1 MASLNQRILISASLV
16 LILFLAGTAI
26 TLEQAFHDSS
36 KKALQDRMLGK
47 LYLLMG
53 EAEVNEAGL
62 FQMPAE
68 VPGLIEFEQLNSG
81 IYAYVS
87 DQSDRIIWES
97 KSSLSIELPISK
109 HLAEGDEVFEPVLL
123 AHVPHFL
130 YSYGVAW
137 ETESGGHYPFTFHVI
152 FDSASFEEQIDR
164 YRSDLWGLFAVMAI
178 MLLITQMMVLR
189 WGLKPMRQVS
199 AELNAI
205 ESGLQDKIQGDY
217 PIELK
222 RLTDNI
228 NSFVYRERKHQQ
240 RYRNALAD
248 LAHSLKTPI
257 TIAKGAISTE
267 HDSQIL
273 IDTLGEQ
280 LDRMNNIVHYQLQRA
295 STVGTS
301 SRMSYLQLRPIVEK
315 LVCTIERAHLDK
327 HPNVHYVISP
337 DIRLRMDE
345 GDLMELLGN
354 LIDNAYKWCRH
365 TIKIKAT
372 QEINHTVISI
382 ENDGPG
388 IHPEEVDKVLERGV
402 RADQSMPG
410 HGIGLAIV
418 RDIVQAYDGTLSIQS
433 NRDMGVCF
441 IIRLK

>member
-1 MASLNQRILISASLV
+1 MASLNQRVLTSASLV
-16 LILFLAGTAI
+16 LILFLAGAAI

-36 KKALQDRMLGK
+36 KRALQDRMLGK
-47 LYLLMG
+47 LFLLMG

-62 FQMPAE
+62 FQMPEE

-87 DQSDRIIWES
+87 DQSNRIIWES
-97 KSSLSIELPISK
+97 KSSLSIELPTPK
-109 HLAEGDEVFEPVLL
+109 HLTEGDEVFESITL
-123 AHVPHFL
+123 AHVPYFL

-152 FDSASFEEQIDR
+152 FDSTSFEEQIDR
-164 YRSDLWGLFAVMAI
+164 YRSDLWGLFAVMAVV
-178 MLLITQMMVLR
+178 LLITQMMVLR

-199 AELNAI
+199 AELSAI

-228 NSFVYRERKHQQ
+228 NSFVHRERKHQQ

-257 TIAKGAISTE
+257 TIAKGALSTE
-267 HDSQIL
+267 SDSH
-273 IDTLGEQ
+273 TMMNTVGEQ

-295 STVGTS
+295 STAGAS
-301 SRMSYLQLRPIVEK
+301 SSMSYLELRPIVEK
-315 LVCTIERAHLDK
+315 LVRTIERAHLDK
-327 HPNVHYVISP
+327 HPKVVYAIHSN
-337 DIRLRMDE
+337 IRLRMDE

-354 LIDNAYKWCRH
+354 LIDNAYKWCDQ
-365 TIKIKAT
+365 TISIKAEQDNMST
-372 QEINHTVISI
+372 TLYI

-388 IHPEEVDKVLERGV
+388 IRPEEVDKILERGV
-402 RADQSMPG
+402 RADQSIPG

-418 RDIVQAYDGTLSIQS
+418 RDIVQAYDGNLSIQS
-433 NRDMGVCF
+433 DGVSGVSF
-441 IIRLK
+441 IIQFK

>member
-1 MASLNQRILISASLV
+1 MASLNQRVLVSASLV
-16 LILFLAGTAI
+16 VILFLAGTAV

-36 KKALQDRMLGK
+36 KRALQDRMLGK
-47 LYLLMG
+47 LYVLMG

-62 FQMPAE
+62 FQMPEE
-68 VPGLIEFEQLNSG
+68 VPGLIELEQLNSG

-87 DQSDRIIWES
+87 DQADRVIWES
-97 KSSLSIELPISK
+97 KSSLSIELPIPK
-109 HLAEGDEVFEPVLL
+109 HLAEGDEVFESITL
-123 AHVPHFL
+123 AHVPYFL
-130 YSYGVAW
+130 YSHGVAW

-152 FDSASFEEQIDR
+152 FDSTSFEKQIDR

-248 LAHSLKTPI
+248 LAHSLKTTI
-257 TIAKGAISTE
+257 TIAKGVIITE
-267 HDSQIL
+267 NDSHAL
-273 IDTLGEQ
+273 IDTIDEQ

-295 STVGTS
+295 STAGTS
-301 SRMSYLQLRPIVEK
+301 SRMSYLELHPIVEK
-315 LVCTIERAHLDK
+315 LIRTIERAHLDK
-327 HPNVHYVISP
+327 HPCVQYVISP

-365 TIKIKAT
+365 AITIKAI
-372 QEINHTVISI
+372 QESKIDMKRLV
-382 ENDGPG
+382 DG
-388 IHPEEVDKVLERGV
+388 
-402 RADQSMPG
+402 
-410 HGIGLAIV
+410 IV
-418 RDIVQAYDGTLSIQS
+418 RGFRYARLQAGT
-433 NRDMGVCF
+433 
-441 IIRLK
+441 